1 MIYPLI
7 KNPPLPGLTNCG
19 WDYPQQNILLL
30 KRIAF
35 FVYSRLI
42 DNRSATLIFIYYFSE
57 HGTMVGRSSGN
68 KQVDKNA
75 AKEKSSD
82 SSKHKK
88 KAQRR
93 HNLGGGGARG
103 KSKRQQ

>member
-1 MIYPLI
+1 MY
-7 KNPPLPGLTNCG
+7 
-19 WDYPQQNILLL
+19 
-30 KRIAF
+30 
-35 FVYSRLI
+35 
-42 DNRSATLIFIYYFSE
+42 IFIYYFSDV
-57 HGTMVGRSSGN
+57 TIMVGRSSGN

-93 HNLGGGGARG
+93 HKLGGGAARG

>member
-1 MIYPLI
+1 
-7 KNPPLPGLTNCG
+7 
-19 WDYPQQNILLL
+19 
-30 KRIAF
+30 
-35 FVYSRLI
+35 VYSRLI
-42 DNRSATLIFIYYFSE
+42 GSRFAAYIYLYIIFLNMI
-57 HGTMVGRSSGN
+57 TMVGRSSGN

-93 HNLGGGGARG
+93 HNLGGGSARG